1 MKWHVILLKKYR
13 KLLFVFLT
21 LSVYFRAT
29 VNFLLHLRQFVQ
41 ATPTTD
47 SFPNVILLALTASH
61 AGQYTSTPLAYYAP
75 VGNKYW
81 TNFNTTHLNGVPI
94 YSPNPTQYTA
104 VSFCI
109 HKNTELVSL
118 IWTQEHYTS
127 NYDIWSISQPTVT
140 LEQITL

>member
-1 MKWHVILLKKYR
+1 MDSRKLYHFITQLITCTFDSDFRVNASFILRLGKFIFKSSSSNSILLS
-13 KLLFVFLT
+13 LV
-21 LSVYFRAT
+21 V
-29 VNFLLHLRQFVQ
+29 
-41 ATPTTD
+41 D
-47 SFPNVILLALTASH
+47 SNT
-61 AGQYTSTPLAYYAP
+61 TSTPLAYYAP

-127 NYDIWSISQPTVT
+127 NYDIWSISQPIISTD
-140 LEQITL
+140 E